1 MWIFTKTGVLSIVQ
15 HDPTNGYADD
25 GRARRD
31 DTKVLVRARQAGHL
45 VEAGFG
51 EEEIISTPMND
62 YPFRVRALRVR
73 VAEMVLAL
81 VMDINYENYKAEACK
96 KLPYGMLSEVWF
108 SAKIWLDEREKTD
121 KSSDPWG

>member
-15 HDPTNGYADD
+15 YDPTNGYADD
-25 GRARRD
+25 GRAPRD
-31 DTKVLVRARQAGHL
+31 DTQLVVRSRQAGHL

-51 EEEIISTPMND
+51 EEEIISTPTND
-62 YPFRVRALRVR
+62 YPFRVIAARDR
-73 VAEMVLAL
+73 VAGMVLAL
-81 VMDINYENYKAEACK
+81 VMDINYENFKAEACK